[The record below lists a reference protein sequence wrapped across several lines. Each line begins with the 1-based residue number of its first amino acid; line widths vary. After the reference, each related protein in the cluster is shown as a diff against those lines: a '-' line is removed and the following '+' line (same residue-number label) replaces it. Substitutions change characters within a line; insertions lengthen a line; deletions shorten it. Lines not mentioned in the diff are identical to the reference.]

1 MFQAVN
7 PLFVVWF
14 YLFSYDSIKI
24 VSFPTVLNFNRISTL
39 RKWNLNTYWEYK
51 MAAWEIERGK
61 YFPNFC
67 KPENLRKK
75 IWWINSI
82 FRKILFPGLH
92 FFHIWI
98 KRTREKKAIEYECLL
113 LRLKMFITF
122 WRLEWKK
129 TPKIIQQTTIHQ
141 DGLDALSFWDCLL
154 HLGKKRN
161 LRKKRKKKVI
171 KVILILFYFLI
182 FSFINVRVLF

>member
-1 MFQAVN
+1 
-7 PLFVVWF
+7 
-14 YLFSYDSIKI
+14 
-24 VSFPTVLNFNRISTL
+24 
-39 RKWNLNTYWEYK
+39 
-51 MAAWEIERGK
+51 
-61 YFPNFC
+61 
-67 KPENLRKK
+67 
-75 IWWINSI
+75 
-82 FRKILFPGLH
+82 
-92 FFHIWI
+92 
-98 KRTREKKAIEYECLL
+98 
-113 LRLKMFITF
+113 LRLNVYDLF
-122 WRLEWKK
+122 EDSNEKK